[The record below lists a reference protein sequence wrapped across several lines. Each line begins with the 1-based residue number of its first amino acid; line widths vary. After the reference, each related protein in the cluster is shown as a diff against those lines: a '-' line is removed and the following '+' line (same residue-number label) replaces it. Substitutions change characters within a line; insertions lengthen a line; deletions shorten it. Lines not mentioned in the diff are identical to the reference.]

1 MDDCREECLDEFLK
15 KKIYIYIDDFLRHPI
30 DDFIDEFVNDFL
42 E

>member
-1 MDDCREECLDEFLK
+1 MDECRNECLDDFFK
-15 KKIYIYIDDFLRHPI
+15 NADDFLCYPI